1 VREIDGPY
9 QHEREPGAKKE
20 IVVKRASLS
29 VATAIAAFALALGA
43 VACGDDDDDGGGGGG
58 GTAQIDLTI
67 GNLVPLTGDL
77 APYGAA
83 GQKAGDLAAQ
93 EIDAAI
99 QKAGVDDTVELV
111 TEDGASDDQ
120 GGVQAARKLIADG
133 ATCISGDYASTATVA
148 VARSVTI
155 PEGVM
160 LISPASTADALSDLD
175 DDGLFARTAPP
186 DGLQG
191 KALADRMDQ
200 ELGGLKGKTI
210 NIGARNDLYG
220 TGFAD
225 SLETELEERGATVAE
240 KVVYDPEQP
249 SYNSEAQQI
258 VSGNPDNF
266 VIIDFPETFA
276 KLGPALARTGDWE
289 AKKTFIT
296 DGLSSTDLTELVGP
310 EATEGMLGTAPGT
323 FSGNAP
329 GAFDKLYEGAPGPP
343 RNLFD
348 APVFDDVILCYLAA
362 VAAGSTEGA
371 EIADAIVEVTGPPG
385 TKYTFEQL
393 PQAIEALENGDDIDY
408 EGASGPVD
416 WDENGDLSRYIYDI
430 SEFKGG
436 KLVKLDTVEVSAD

>member
-1 VREIDGPY
+1 MERPSLGPV
-9 QHEREPGAKKE
+9 AI
-20 IVVKRASLS
+20 IVAVL
-29 VATAIAAFALALGA
+29 VLALGVA
-43 VACGDDDDDGGGGGG
+43 ACGDDDDGGGGGG
-58 GTAQIDLTI
+58 GAAQLDLTI

-77 APYGAA
+77 SPYGGA

-99 QKAGVDDTVELV
+99 KKAGVDHTVELV

-175 DDGLFARTAPP
+175 DDGLFSRTAPP

-191 KALADRMDQ
+191 LALADRMEQ

-225 SLETELEERGATVAE
+225 SLEAELEERGATVGE
-240 KVVYDPEQP
+240 KVIYDPEQP
-249 SYNSEAQQI
+249 SYNSEAEQI
-258 VSGNPDNF
+258 TSGNPDNF

-276 KLGPALARTGDWE
+276 KLGPALVRTGNWE
-289 AKKTFIT
+289 AGKTFIT
-296 DGLSSTDLTELVGP
+296 DGLSSTELVEEVGG

-323 FSGNAP
+323 FSGGAP
-329 GAFDKLYEGAPGPP
+329 NAFDKLYEGAPGPP

-348 APVFDDVILCYLAA
+348 APTFDDVILCYLAA
-362 VAAGSTEGA
+362 VAAGSTDGA
-371 EIADAIVEVTGPPG
+371 DMAEAIVDVTGPG
-385 TKYTFEQL
+385 GSKYTFEQL
-393 PQAIEALENGDDIDY
+393 PQAIEALENGEDIDY
-408 EGASGPVD
+408 EGASGPID

-436 KLVKLDTVEVSAD
+436 KLEKLDTVEVSTN

>member
-1 VREIDGPY
+1 MAAAV
-9 QHEREPGAKKE
+9 
-20 IVVKRASLS
+20 
-29 VATAIAAFALALGA
+29 TALVLALG
-43 VACGDDDDDGGGGGG
+43 VTACGDDDDETAGGGGGG
-58 GTAQIDLTI
+58 EAIDLTI

-83 GQKAGDLAAQ
+83 GEKAGDLAFQ
-93 EIDAAI
+93 QIEAAI
-99 QKAGVDDTVELV
+99 KEAGSGDTVELV

-160 LISPASTADALSDLD
+160 LISPASTADALSDLE

-191 KALADRMDQ
+191 KALADRMEQ
-200 ELGGLKGKTI
+200 ELGGLQGKTI

-225 SLETELEERGATVAE
+225 SLEAELEERGATVAE

-249 SYNSEAQQI
+249 SYNSEAGQLT
-258 VSGNPDNF
+258 SGNPDNF

-276 KLGPALARTGDWE
+276 KLGPALVRTGNWTPE
-289 AKKTFIT
+289 QTFIT
-296 DGLSSTDLTELVGP
+296 DGLSSTDLSELLGA
-310 EATEGMLGTAPGT
+310 EATEGMLGTAPGA
-323 FSGNAP
+323 FSGDAP
-329 GAFDKLYEGAPGPP
+329 DAFDALYEEAPGPK

-348 APVFDDVILCYLAA
+348 STTFDDVILCYLGA
-362 VAAGSTEGA
+362 VAAGSSDGE
-371 EIADAIVEVTGPPG
+371 EIAAAIVDVTAPG
-385 TKYTFEQL
+385 GKKVTFEQL
-393 PQAIEALENGDDIDY
+393 PEAIKALEAGEDIDY

-436 KLVKLDTVEVSAD
+436 ELAKVDTVEVKAE

>member
-1 VREIDGPY
+1 MNRFG
-9 QHEREPGAKKE
+9 
-20 IVVKRASLS
+20 L
-29 VATAIAAFALALGA
+29 ALAAAVTALVLSLGV
-43 VACGDDDDDGGGGGG
+43 VACGDDDDGGTGGGGGDG
-58 GTAQIDLTI
+58 QIDLTI

-77 APYGAA
+77 APYGPA
-83 GQKAGDLAAQ
+83 GEKAGELALQ
-93 EIDAAI
+93 EIDSAI
-99 QKAGVDDTVELV
+99 KETGVDQTVDLV

-133 ATCISGDYASTATVA
+133 ATCISGDYASTATVS

-191 KALADRMDQ
+191 RALADRMEK
-200 ELGGLKGKTI
+200 ELGGLQGKTI

-225 SLETELEERGATVAE
+225 SLEAELEERGATVAE
-240 KVVYDPEQP
+240 KVIYDPEQP
-249 SYNSEAQQI
+249 SYNSEAAQLT
-258 VSGNPDNF
+258 SGNPDNF

-276 KLGPALARTGDWE
+276 KLGPALARTGNWE
-289 AKKTFIT
+289 PSQTFIT
-296 DGLSSTDLTELVGP
+296 DGLSSTDLTELLGP
-310 EATEGMLGTAPGT
+310 EETEGMLGTAPGA
-323 FSGNAP
+323 FSGDAP
-329 GAFDKLYEGAPGPP
+329 NAFDALYTKAPGPA

-348 APVFDDVILCYLAA
+348 ATTFDDVILCYLAA
-362 VAAGSTEGA
+362 VAAGSSEG
-371 EIADAIVEVTGPPG
+371 DAIAEAIVDVTAPG
-385 TKYTFEQL
+385 GAKYTFEQL
-393 PQAIEALENGDDIDY
+393 PQVIEALENGEDIDY

-416 WDENGDLSRYIYDI
+416 WDEKGDLSRYIYDI

-436 KLVKLDTVEVSAD
+436 KLVKVDTVEVKAE

>member
-1 VREIDGPY
+1 M
-9 QHEREPGAKKE
+9 
-20 IVVKRASLS
+20 KRPTL
-29 VATAIAAFALALGA
+29 VLAAAVTALALGFGV
-43 VACGDDDDDGGGGGG
+43 VACGSDESDTGDTGGGGSE
-58 GTAQIDLTI
+58 QLDLTI

-83 GQKAGDLAAQ
+83 GEKAGELAGQ

-99 QKAGVDDTVELV
+99 KTAKVDDTVNV
-111 TEDGASDDQ
+111 VAEDGASDDQ

-148 VARSVTI
+148 VARSVTV
-155 PEGVM
+155 PEGVL

-175 DDGLFARTAPP
+175 DEGLFARTAPP

-191 KALADRMDQ
+191 KALADRMEE
-200 ELGGLKGKTI
+200 ELDGLKGKTI

-225 SLETELEERGATVAE
+225 SLAAELEKRGATVGA
-240 KVVYDPEQP
+240 KVIYDPEQP
-249 SYNSEAQQI
+249 SYNSEADEI
-258 VSGNPDNF
+258 VSGDPDNF

-276 KLGPALARTGDWE
+276 KLGPALVRTGKWKAED
-289 AKKTFIT
+289 TFIT
-296 DGLSSTDLTELVGP
+296 DGLNSTELVEEIGG

-329 GAFDKLYEGAPGPP
+329 KAFDTLYEGAPGPK

-348 APVFDDVILCYLAA
+348 STSFDDVILCYLAA
-362 VAAGSTEGA
+362 VAAGSTDGTEMA
-371 EIADAIVEVTGPPG
+371 EAVVDVTGPPG
-385 TKYTFEQL
+385 KKVTFEQL
-393 PQAIEALENGDDIDY
+393 PEAIDALENGEDIDY

-416 WDENGDLSRYIYDI
+416 WDENGDLSRYIYDV

-436 KLVKLDTVEVSAD
+436 KLVKVDTVEVSADE

>member
-1 VREIDGPY
+1 M
-9 QHEREPGAKKE
+9 
-20 IVVKRASLS
+20 KRFGLAL
-29 VATAIAAFALALGA
+29 VAVMTALVLALGVA
-43 VACGDDDDDGGGGGG
+43 ACGDDDDESAGGGGGG
-58 GTAQIDLTI
+58 GGEPIDLTI

-83 GQKAGDLAAQ
+83 GEKAGDLAFQ
-93 EIDAAI
+93 QIQAAI
-99 QKAGVDDTVELV
+99 RKAGVDDTVELV

-133 ATCISGDYASTATVA
+133 ATCVSGDYASTATVS

-155 PEGVM
+155 PGGVM
-160 LISPASTADALSDLD
+160 LISPASTADALSDLE

-191 KALADRMDQ
+191 KALADRMEQ
-200 ELGGLKGKTI
+200 ELGGLQGKTI

-225 SLETELEERGATVAE
+225 SLEAELEERGATVAE
-240 KVVYDPEQP
+240 KVIYDPEQP
-249 SYNSEAQQI
+249 SYNSEAGQLT
-258 VSGNPDNF
+258 SGNPDNF

-276 KLGPALARTGDWE
+276 KLGPALARTGNWKPE
-289 AKKTFIT
+289 QTFIT
-296 DGLSSTDLTELVGP
+296 DGLSSTDLSELLGA
-310 EATEGMLGTAPGT
+310 EATEGMLGTAPGA
-323 FSGNAP
+323 FSGDAP
-329 GAFDKLYEGAPGPP
+329 DAFDALYEKAPGPP

-348 APVFDDVILCYLAA
+348 STTFDDVILCYLGA
-362 VAAGSTEGA
+362 VAAGSSEG
-371 EIADAIVEVTGPPG
+371 DAIAEAIVDVTAPG
-385 TKYTFEQL
+385 GKKVTFEQL
-393 PQAIEALENGDDIDY
+393 PEAIEALENGEDIDY

-436 KLVKLDTVEVSAD
+436 KLVKVDTVEVKAE

>member
-1 VREIDGPY
+1 MNRP
-9 QHEREPGAKKE
+9 
-20 IVVKRASLS
+20 SL
-29 VATAIAAFALALGA
+29 AFAATMTAFMLAFGV
-43 VACGDDDDDGGGGGG
+43 VACGEDDDAGGGDGAG
-58 GTAQIDLTI
+58 QIDLVV

-77 APYGAA
+77 SPYGPP
-83 GQKAGDLAAQ
+83 GQKAGELAAE
-93 EIDAAI
+93 EITSAI
-99 QKAGVDDTVELV
+99 DEAGANHTVELV

-133 ATCISGDYASTATVA
+133 ATCISGDYASTATVS

-155 PEGVM
+155 PQEVM

-200 ELGGLKGKTI
+200 ELDGLQGKTI

-225 SLETELEERGATVAE
+225 SLAAELEERGATVAQ

-249 SYNSEAQQI
+249 SYNSEAGQI
-258 VSGNPDNF
+258 TSGNPDNF

-276 KLGPALARTGDWE
+276 KLGPALARTGNWE
-289 AKKTFIT
+289 PERTFIT
-296 DGLSSTDLTELVGP
+296 DGLSSTDLTELVGG
-310 EATEGMLGTAPGT
+310 ELTDGMLGTAPGT
-323 FSGNAP
+323 FSGDAP
-329 GAFDKLYEGAPGPP
+329 NAFDKLFTNAPGPE

-348 APVFDDVILCYLAA
+348 STTFDDVILCYLAA
-362 VAAGSTEGA
+362 VAAGSTDGA
-371 EIADAIVEVTGPPG
+371 DIAESIVAVTGPG
-385 TKYTFEQL
+385 GAKYTFEQL
-393 PQAIEALENGDDIDY
+393 PQAIEALENGEEIDY
-408 EGASGPVD
+408 EGASGPID

-436 KLVKLDTVEVSAD
+436 KLEKLDTVEVEAD

>member
-1 VREIDGPY
+1 M
-9 QHEREPGAKKE
+9 
-20 IVVKRASLS
+20 KRPSLAL
-29 VATAIAAFALALGA
+29 VAAITAIALVFGV
-43 VACGDDDDDGGGGGG
+43 VACGDDDDGGGGGG
-58 GTAQIDLTI
+58 GAAQLDLTI

-77 APYGAA
+77 SPYGAA
-83 GQKAGDLAAQ
+83 GEKAGELALK
-93 EIDAAI
+93 EIEAAI
-99 QKAGVDDTVELV
+99 EQAGVDHTVELA

-155 PEGVM
+155 PEGVL
-160 LISPASTADALSDLD
+160 LISPASTADTLSDLE

-191 KALADRMDQ
+191 LALADRMEK

-225 SLETELEERGATVAE
+225 SLEAELEERGAKVAE
-240 KVVYDPEQP
+240 KVIYDPEQP

-258 VSGNPDNF
+258 TSGNPDNF

-276 KLGPALARTGDWE
+276 KLGPALVRTGNWD
-289 AKKTFIT
+289 ADRTFIT
-296 DGLSSTDLTELVGP
+296 DGLSSTELTEEVGG

-323 FSGNAP
+323 FSGGAP
-329 GAFDKLYEGAPGPP
+329 DAFDKLYKGAPGPP

-348 APVFDDVILCYLAA
+348 ATTFDDVILCYLAA
-362 VAAGSTEGA
+362 VAAGSTDGKEM
-371 EIADAIVEVTGPPG
+371 ADAVVDVTGPGG

-393 PQAIEALENGDDIDY
+393 AGAIEALQDGEDIDY
-408 EGASGPVD
+408 EGASGPID
-416 WDENGDLSRYIYDI
+416 WDDEGDLSRYIYDV

-436 KLVKLDTVEVSAD
+436 KLVKLDTVEVEAE

>member
-1 VREIDGPY
+1 VYR
-9 QHEREPGAKKE
+9 PGFGLVAL
-20 IVVKRASLS
+20 IVALVLS
-29 VATAIAAFALALGA
+29 FGVA
-43 VACGDDDDDGGGGGG
+43 ACGDDDEEAGGGGSD
-58 GTAQIDLTI
+58 QLDLVI

-77 APYGAA
+77 APYGPA
-83 GQKAGDLAAQ
+83 GQKAGELAAA
-93 EIDAAI
+93 EISSAI
-99 QKAGVDDTVELV
+99 TKAGVDQTVELV

-148 VARSVTI
+148 VARSVTV
-155 PEGVM
+155 PEGAM

-200 ELGGLKGKTI
+200 ELGGLQGKTI

-225 SLETELEERGATVAE
+225 SLEAELEQRGAKVAE
-240 KVVYDPEQP
+240 KVIYDPEQP
-249 SYNSEAQQI
+249 SYNSEAEQLT
-258 VSGNPDNF
+258 SGSPDNF

-276 KLGPALARTGDWE
+276 KLGPALARTGNWE
-289 AKKTFIT
+289 PSKTFIT
-296 DGLSSTDLTELVGP
+296 DGLSSTDLTELLGP
-310 EATEGMLGTAPGT
+310 ESTEGMLGTAPGT
-323 FSGNAP
+323 FSGDAPDAFDRLYTKAP
-329 GAFDKLYEGAPGPP
+329 GAA

-348 APVFDDVILCYLAA
+348 ATTFDDVTLCYLAA
-362 VAAGSTEGA
+362 VAAGSSDGEAIA
-371 EIADAIVEVTGPPG
+371 EAIIDVTGPG
-385 TKYTFEQL
+385 DAKYTFEQL
-393 PQAIEALENGDDIDY
+393 PQAIEALQNGEDIDY
-408 EGASGPVD
+408 EGASGPID

-436 KLVKLDTVEVSAD
+436 ELVKLDTVEVEAE

>member
-1 VREIDGPY
+1 MPFGGTVARRKEDLVERPSLGPV
-9 QHEREPGAKKE
+9 AI
-20 IVVKRASLS
+20 IVAVL
-29 VATAIAAFALALGA
+29 VLALGVA
-43 VACGDDDDDGGGGGG
+43 ACGDDDDGGGGGG
-58 GTAQIDLTI
+58 GAAQLDLTI

-77 APYGAA
+77 SPYGGA

-99 QKAGVDDTVELV
+99 KKAGVDHTVELV

-175 DDGLFARTAPP
+175 DDGLFSRTAPP

-191 KALADRMDQ
+191 LALADRMEQ

-225 SLETELEERGATVAE
+225 SLEAELEERGATVGE
-240 KVVYDPEQP
+240 KVIYDPEQP
-249 SYNSEAQQI
+249 SYNSEAEQI
-258 VSGNPDNF
+258 TSGNPDNF

-276 KLGPALARTGDWE
+276 KLGPALVRTGNWE
-289 AKKTFIT
+289 AGKTFIT
-296 DGLSSTDLTELVGP
+296 DGLSSTELVEEVGG

-323 FSGNAP
+323 FSGGAP
-329 GAFDKLYEGAPGPP
+329 NAFDKLYEGAPGPP

-348 APVFDDVILCYLAA
+348 APTFDDVILCYLAA
-362 VAAGSTEGA
+362 VAAGSTDGA
-371 EIADAIVEVTGPPG
+371 DMAEAIVDVTGPG
-385 TKYTFEQL
+385 GSKYTFEQL
-393 PQAIEALENGDDIDY
+393 PQAIEALENGEDIDY
-408 EGASGPVD
+408 EGASGPID

-436 KLVKLDTVEVSAD
+436 KLEKLDTVEVSTN

>member
-1 VREIDGPY
+1 MTALV
-9 QHEREPGAKKE
+9 
-20 IVVKRASLS
+20 LS
-29 VATAIAAFALALGA
+29 FGM
-43 VACGDDDDDGGGGGG
+43 VACGDDDDESAGGGGDGESV
-58 GTAQIDLTI
+58 DLVI

-77 APYGAA
+77 SPYGPA
-83 GQKAGDLAAQ
+83 GQKAGELAAK
-93 EIDAAI
+93 EIDSAI
-99 QKAGVDDTVELV
+99 QKAGVDDTVELA

-148 VARSVTI
+148 VARSVAI
-155 PEGVM
+155 PGGVM
-160 LISPASTADALSDLD
+160 LISPASTADALSDLE
-175 DDGLFARTAPP
+175 DDGLLARTAPP

-191 KALADRMDQ
+191 KALADRMEQ
-200 ELGGLKGKTI
+200 ELNGLQGKTI

-225 SLETELEERGATVAE
+225 SLEAELEERGATVAQ

-249 SYNSEAQQI
+249 SYNSEAAQLT
-258 VSGNPDNF
+258 SGNPDNF

-276 KLGPALARTGDWE
+276 KVGPALARTGNWE
-289 AKKTFIT
+289 PSKTFIT
-296 DGLSSTDLTELVGP
+296 DGLSSTDLAELLSP
-310 EATEGMLGTAPGT
+310 EETDGMLGTAPGT

-329 GAFDKLYEGAPGPP
+329 DAFDTLFEKAPGVP

-348 APVFDDVILCYLAA
+348 APTFDDVILCYLAA
-362 VAAGSTEGA
+362 VAAGSSDGEAIA
-371 EIADAIVEVTGPPG
+371 EAIVDVTAPG
-385 TKYTFEQL
+385 GAKYTFEQL
-393 PQAIEALENGDDIDY
+393 PQAIEALKDGQDIDY

-436 KLVKLDTVEVSAD
+436 QLVKVDTVEVTAD

>member
-1 VREIDGPY
+1 MNRFGL
-9 QHEREPGAKKE
+9 AM
-20 IVVKRASLS
+20 
-29 VATAIAAFALALGA
+29 VATVAVLGLSFGVA
-43 VACGDDDDDGGGGGG
+43 ACGDDDEGAAGGGGDG
-58 GTAQIDLTI
+58 QIDLTI

-77 APYGAA
+77 APYGPA
-83 GQKAGDLAAQ
+83 GEKAGELALG
-93 EIDAAI
+93 EIQSAI
-99 QKAGVDDTVELV
+99 KEVGADQAVDLV

-155 PEGVM
+155 PEGVV
-160 LISPASTADALSDLD
+160 LISPASTADALSDLE

-191 KALADRMDQ
+191 KALADRMEK
-200 ELGGLKGKTI
+200 ELGGLQGKTI

-225 SLETELEERGATVAE
+225 SLEAELEDRGATVAE

-249 SYNSEAQQI
+249 SYNSEAAQLT
-258 VSGNPDNF
+258 SGNPDNF

-276 KLGPALARTGDWE
+276 KLGPALARTGQWE
-289 AKKTFIT
+289 PTQTFIT
-296 DGLSSTDLTELVGP
+296 DGLSSTDLTELLGP
-310 EATEGMLGTAPGT
+310 EETEGMLGTAPGA
-323 FSGNAP
+323 FSGQAP
-329 GAFDKLYEGAPGPP
+329 DAFDRLYTKAPGPA

-348 APVFDDVILCYLAA
+348 ATTFDDVILCYLGA
-362 VAAGSTEGA
+362 VAAGSSDG
-371 EIADAIVEVTGPPG
+371 DAIAESIVDVTAPG
-385 TKYTFEQL
+385 GQKYTFEQL
-393 PQAIEALENGDDIDY
+393 PQAVEALENGEDIDY

-436 KLVKLDTVEVSAD
+436 KLAKVDTVEVKAE

>member
-1 VREIDGPY
+1 LAATV
-9 QHEREPGAKKE
+9 
-20 IVVKRASLS
+20 
-29 VATAIAAFALALGA
+29 TAIVLSFGIA
-43 VACGDDDDDGGGGGG
+43 ACGDDDDDGGGGGG
-58 GTAQIDLTI
+58 AAQLDLTI

-83 GQKAGDLAAQ
+83 GEKAGELAGK
-93 EIDAAI
+93 EID
-99 QKAGVDDTVELV
+99 KALEQSGGDDTVEV
-111 TEDGASDDQ
+111 IAEDGASDDQ

-155 PEGVM
+155 PEEVL

-191 KALADRMDQ
+191 VALADRMEK

-225 SLETELEERGATVAE
+225 SLEIELEDRGAKVGE
-240 KVVYDPEQP
+240 KVIYDPEQP

-258 VSGNPDNF
+258 TTGNPDNY

-276 KLGPALARTGDWE
+276 KLGPALERTGNWE
-289 AKKTFIT
+289 AEKTFIT
-296 DGLSSTDLTELVGP
+296 DGLSSTDLVELVGA
-310 EATEGMLGTAPGT
+310 ETTEGMLGTAPGT
-323 FSGNAP
+323 FSGDAP
-329 GAFDKLYEGAPGPP
+329 DAFDRLYKAAPGPP

-348 APVFDDVILCYLAA
+348 AGVFDDVILCYLAA
-362 VAAGSTEGA
+362 VAAGSTDGPEL
-371 EIADAIVEVTGPPG
+371 ADAIIDVTGPGG
-385 TKYTFEQL
+385 TKYTYEEL
-393 PQAIEALENGDDIDY
+393 PEAVEALENGEDIDY
-408 EGASGPVD
+408 EGVSGPID
-416 WDENGDLSRYIYDI
+416 WDDNGDLSRYIYNI
-430 SEFKGG
+430 SEFKDGE
-436 KLVKLDTVEVSAD
+436 LVKLDTVEVEAEE

>member
-1 VREIDGPY
+1 MNRFGLAMV
-9 QHEREPGAKKE
+9 AAMTAL
-20 IVVKRASLS
+20 VLS
-29 VATAIAAFALALGA
+29 FGV
-43 VACGDDDDDGGGGGG
+43 VACGDDEEDSAGGGAADG
-58 GTAQIDLTI
+58 QIDLTI

-77 APYGAA
+77 APYGPA
-83 GQKAGDLAAQ
+83 GEKAGDLALAQ
-93 EIDAAI
+93 IDAATK
-99 QKAGVDDTVELV
+99 KAGVDHTVELV

-133 ATCISGDYASTATVA
+133 ATCISGDYASTATVS

-155 PEGVM
+155 PEGVL
-160 LISPASTADALSDLD
+160 LISPASTADALSDLE

-191 KALADRMDQ
+191 KALADRMEQ
-200 ELGGLKGKTI
+200 ELGGLQGKAI

-225 SLETELEERGATVAE
+225 SLEAELEARGATVPE

-249 SYNSEAQQI
+249 SYNSEAGQLT
-258 VSGNPDNF
+258 SGNPDNF

-276 KLGPALARTGDWE
+276 KLGPALARTGNWE
-289 AKKTFIT
+289 PTQTFIT
-296 DGLSSTDLTELVGP
+296 DGLSSTDLTELLGP
-310 EATEGMLGTAPGT
+310 EETEGMLGTAPGA
-323 FSGNAP
+323 FSGDAP
-329 GAFDKLYEGAPGPP
+329 DSFDALYEKAPGPA

-348 APVFDDVILCYLAA
+348 STTFDDVILCYLAA
-362 VAAGSTEGA
+362 VAAGSSEGDAMA
-371 EIADAIVEVTGPPG
+371 EAIVDVTAPG
-385 TKYTFEQL
+385 GEKYTFEQL
-393 PQAIEALENGDDIDY
+393 PQAIEALENGEDIDY

-436 KLVKLDTVEVSAD
+436 KLVKVDTVEVKAG

>member
-1 VREIDGPY
+1 MNRFSFVL
-9 QHEREPGAKKE
+9 A
-20 IVVKRASLS
+20 
-29 VATAIAAFALALGA
+29 ATVAAFVLAFGLA
-43 VACGDDDDDGGGGGG
+43 ACGDDDDGNGTAGGGGNG
-58 GTAQIDLTI
+58 QLDLTI

-77 APYGAA
+77 APYGPA
-83 GQKAGDLAAQ
+83 GQKAGELAVQ
-93 EIDAAI
+93 QIDAAI
-99 QKAGVDDTVELV
+99 GKAGVDQTVELV

-133 ATCISGDYASTATVA
+133 ATCISGDYASTATVS

-155 PEGVM
+155 PGGVM

-191 KALADRMDQ
+191 RALADRMEQ

-225 SLETELEERGATVAE
+225 SLEAELEERGATVAE

-249 SYNSEAQQI
+249 SYNSEASQLTEG
-258 VSGNPDNF
+258 SPDNF

-276 KLGPALARTGDWE
+276 KLGPALTRTGNWE
-289 AKKTFIT
+289 PSQTFIT
-296 DGLSSTDLTELVGP
+296 DGLSSTDLTELIGP
-310 EATEGMLGTAPGT
+310 EGTDGMLGTAPGA

-329 GAFDKLYEGAPGPP
+329 DAFDQLYTQAPGPA

-348 APVFDDVILCYLAA
+348 APVFDNVILCYLAA
-362 VAAGSTEGA
+362 VAAGSSDGEAIA
-371 EIADAIVEVTGPPG
+371 ESIVAVTGPG
-385 TKYTFEQL
+385 GAKYTFEQL
-393 PQAIEALENGDDIDY
+393 PQAIEALEEGKDIDY
-408 EGASGPVD
+408 EGASGPID
-416 WDENGDLSRYIYDI
+416 WDDTGDLSRYIYDI

-436 KLVKLDTVEVSAD
+436 KLVKLDTVEVKAEEG